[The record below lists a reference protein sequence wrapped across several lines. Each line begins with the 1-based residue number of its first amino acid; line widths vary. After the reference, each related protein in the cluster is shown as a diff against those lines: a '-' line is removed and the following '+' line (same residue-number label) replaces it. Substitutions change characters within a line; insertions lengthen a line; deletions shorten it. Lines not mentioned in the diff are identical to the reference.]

1 MPHKQLSLLLDQIRN
16 PNKRNWIL
24 MVPNS
29 LGETVTVCGLA
40 DSFVKQHGYG
50 ITLVIP
56 ESHGFIPECFPN
68 TFDRVVYLPLG
79 GMRQFSETGF
89 IPPNFFS
96 IDFPINTWPKQ
107 NGDGRAYELHDLWIN
122 SLGCSGL
129 SFINLYRYILR
140 LDWTSKFTT
149 AKIPDYSYSKAKKVI
164 EDLNIQR
171 NKTVVFFVGN
181 NSNKP
186 VPAYLWAQTAK
197 LYFEKGYDVIV
208 NKYAAM
214 LLPEELSIPG
224 AKIVDIPLDIAI
236 PICEHAG
243 HVVSGS
249 NGFVFLALAA
259 NMDCNMNIFLSN
271 EICYDYV
278 NFLYKPINNMAGCHQ
293 LIIPE
298 LTSNAKNFR
307 EWNVPKQHD
316 SLIFDEIARGVVF
329 DINNDHAIIS
339 AANA

>member
-1 MPHKQLSLLLDQIRN
+1 MPHKQLNLLLDQIRN

-68 TFDRVVYLPLG
+68 TFDRVVYLHLE

-107 NGDGRAYELHDLWIN
+107 NGDGRTYELYDLWIN

-149 AKIPDYSYSKAKKVI
+149 AKIPDKSYVEARKVI
-164 EDLNIQR
+164 DNLNIKR
-171 NKTVVFFVGN
+171 GKTVVFFVGN
-181 NSNKP
+181 NSCKP
-186 VPAYLWAQTAK
+186 TPAALWNQIAK
-197 LYFEKGYDVIV
+197 LYFEKGYDVLI
-208 NKYAAM
+208 NKYGAM
-214 LLPEELSIPG
+214 LLPDDLSIPG
-224 AKIVDIPLDIAI
+224 ARIVDIPLNIAI
-236 PICEHAG
+236 PICEYAG
-243 HVVSGS
+243 NVVSGT
-249 NGFVFLALAA
+249 NGFVFFALAA
-259 NMDCNMNIFLSN
+259 NMDCNMNILLPN
-271 EICYDYV
+271 EICYDYS
-278 NFLYKPINNMAGCHQ
+278 NFLYKDFNHMAGCHQ
-293 LIIPE
+293 LVIPE
-298 LTSNAKNFR
+298 LTCNAKSFR
-307 EWNVPKQHD
+307 EWIVPKQHD
-316 SLIFDEIARGVVF
+316 NQIFGEIAHGVVF
-329 DINNDHAIIS
+329 NIDNQYSITTRT
-339 AANA
+339 